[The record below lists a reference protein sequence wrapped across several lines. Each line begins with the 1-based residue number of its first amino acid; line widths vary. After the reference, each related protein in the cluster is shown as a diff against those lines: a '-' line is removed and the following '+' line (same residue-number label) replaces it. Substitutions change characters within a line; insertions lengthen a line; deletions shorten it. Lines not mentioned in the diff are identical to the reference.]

1 MADHALLGN
10 ENSQSKPPQ
19 QWTALVTG
27 GASGIGE
34 ATARKL
40 ASRSINVLVAD
51 VNDAAGEKLADAL
64 KEEYAVDACY
74 QHVDV
79 SKEDDVKKMV
89 EAVVE
94 RWGRLDYA
102 ANVAGI
108 CIDIPYVQDEAN
120 CPMDVV
126 QKTWEINQKGVWLCQ
141 KFEAEQM
148 KVSAQRIG

>member
-10 ENSQSKPPQ
+10 ENCPSKTSQ

-40 ASRSINVLVAD
+40 ASRCINVLIAD
-51 VNDAAGEKLADAL
+51 VNDAAGEKLAAAL
-64 KEEYAVDACY
+64 KLEYGVDACY
-74 QHVDV
+74 EHVDV
-79 SKEDDVKKMV
+79 SKEEDVKKMV
-89 EAVVE
+89 EAIVE

-108 CIDIPYVQDEAN
+108 CIDMPYIQDEAD
-120 CPMDVV
+120 CPMDMV
-126 QKTWEINQKGVWLCQ
+126 QRTWEINQKGLWLCQ

-148 KVSAQRIG
+148 KVSV